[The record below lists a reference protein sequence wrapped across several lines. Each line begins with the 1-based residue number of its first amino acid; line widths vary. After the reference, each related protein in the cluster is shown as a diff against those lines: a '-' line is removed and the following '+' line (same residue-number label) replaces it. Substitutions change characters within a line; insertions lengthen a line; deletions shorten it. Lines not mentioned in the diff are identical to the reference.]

1 MKTITALSMCL
12 ISILF
17 FGCGSGPTQ
26 NVKTSDQQDTLNLAK
41 KMAILDANQAV
52 ADTDINYLRIKY
64 LLTSVSQTYQE
75 SPDTVAE
82 WTSKVKG
89 VLHDEGINESCKN
102 LLEQINKAGKA
113 KGVKFKDAISLLGY
127 LRSKSQ

>member
-1 MKTITALSMCL
+1 M
-12 ISILF
+12 
-17 FGCGSGPTQ
+17 
-26 NVKTSDQQDTLNLAK
+26 
-41 KMAILDANQAV
+41 
-52 ADTDINYLRIKY
+52 
-64 LLTSVSQTYQE
+64 TSVSQTYQE